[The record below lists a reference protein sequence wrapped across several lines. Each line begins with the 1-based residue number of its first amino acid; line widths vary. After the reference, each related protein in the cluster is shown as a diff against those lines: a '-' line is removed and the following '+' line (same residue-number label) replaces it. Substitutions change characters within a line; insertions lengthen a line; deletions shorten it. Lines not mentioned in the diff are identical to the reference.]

1 MRLLR
6 ATRVL
11 VLLLLWLTAA
21 GMAHSQSVY
30 YNTSSA
36 VQSSNRLYSVN
47 TNGTANT
54 LRFTASGLMARCSAM
69 ALDLLSGKFFI
80 VDGVSNAIWSVNV
93 DGTGLGIVRNGLTSQ
108 PTDLALDVL
117 NQRIYFTTSSTVAT
131 NNTVQ
136 VMNYNGSGNAVL
148 MRAGTGGNPV
158 SRCTALAVDTL
169 NSRIFLA
176 DAGAQRIWSMNLAG
190 SGLTALATTTNA
202 FPTSLVADPS
212 SQRVYFTASSTI
224 QNSNSVRRIQ
234 YNGAGAQTIF
244 TASGSVQRCTAIDL
258 DPASGVLYL
267 SDAAANS
274 IWRIPLATA
283 TPALVTSG
291 LPATAKRVRVYNGPW
306 SRPAP
311 GLTSIS
317 LSASQ
322 VTLQATNGFSGGTY
336 YVLTSTNVTRPLA
349 EWTPILTN
357 TLGASGNFT
366 MTAANLPDPGARQR
380 FFILSVR

>member
-1 MRLLR
+1 MSSLR
-6 ATRVL
+6 VTSL
-11 VLLLLWLTAA
+11 VLTTWLLGVGA
-21 GMAHSQSVY
+21 GVSQSVF

-47 TNGTANT
+47 TNGTGNT
-54 LRFTASGLMARCSAM
+54 LRFTASGSVARCSAM
-69 ALDLLSGKFFI
+69 ALDLLSSKLFFI
-80 VDGVSNAIWSVNV
+80 DGPSNTIWSVNT
-93 DGTGLGIVRNGLTSQ
+93 DGSGLAAVRSGLTSQ

-117 NQRIYFTTSSTVAT
+117 NQKIYFSTSSTVDT

-169 NSRIFLA
+169 NSRIFVA
-176 DAGAQRIWSMNLAG
+176 DAGAQRIWSMSLAG
-190 SGLTALATTTNA
+190 AGLTALATTTNA

-224 QNSNSVRRIQ
+224 QSSNSVRRIQ
-234 YNGAGAQTIF
+234 YNGAGAQTVF
-244 TASGSVQRCTAIDL
+244 TASGTVQRCTAIDL
-258 DPASGVLYL
+258 DPANGVLYL
-267 SDAAANS
+267 SDAAASS

-291 LPATAKRVRVYNGPW
+291 LPATAKRVRIYNGPS

-311 GLTSIS
+311 GITSIQ
-317 LSASQ
+317 LSAGK
-322 VTLQATNGFSGGTY
+322 VILGATNGFSGGTY
-336 YVLTSTNVTRPLA
+336 YVLTSTNVTAPLA
-349 EWTPILTN
+349 AWTPILTN
-357 TLGASGNFT
+357 VLGASGSFS
-366 MTAANLPDPGARQR
+366 MSAMDPIDPGTRQR